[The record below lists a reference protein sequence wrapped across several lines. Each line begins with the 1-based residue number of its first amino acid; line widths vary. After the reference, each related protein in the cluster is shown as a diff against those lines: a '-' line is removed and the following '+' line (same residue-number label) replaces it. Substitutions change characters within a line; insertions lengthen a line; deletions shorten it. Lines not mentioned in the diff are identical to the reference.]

1 MALRS
6 RFFSD
11 TATATW
17 LKTFGIPIAACLITL
32 TVLYIVYAGTH
43 RKTRN
48 RRIRPDNPRRRAR
61 RNRDPE
67 TGADTADGDAESVD
81 TLPRYMANGE
91 GSAAPLEQGTG
102 NEHDGV
108 EEGERVKPPPYTVNA
123 GGQIAEAED
132 GDEQNK
138 GQVGLPVVPAPVHL
152 QSL

>member
-1 MALRS
+1 
-6 RFFSD
+6 
-11 TATATW
+11 
-17 LKTFGIPIAACLITL
+17 
-32 TVLYIVYAGTH
+32 
-43 RKTRN
+43 
-48 RRIRPDNPRRRAR
+48 
-61 RNRDPE
+61 
-67 TGADTADGDAESVD
+67 
-81 TLPRYMANGE
+81 MANGE